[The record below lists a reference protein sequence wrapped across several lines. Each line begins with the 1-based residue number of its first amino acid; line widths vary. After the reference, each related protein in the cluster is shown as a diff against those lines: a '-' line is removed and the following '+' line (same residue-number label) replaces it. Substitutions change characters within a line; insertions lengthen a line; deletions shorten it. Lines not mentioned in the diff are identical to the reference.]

1 MFNLEMNS
9 EREVYM
15 YECEGILEYSD
26 DSILLDFGDFSVR
39 VSGVNLSMVSY
50 SNGEMYIEGDILRID
65 FESGDDSKANE
76 SSNAT
81 ENAA

>member
-9 EREVYM
+9 EREIYL

-26 DSILLDFGDFSVR
+26 DSILLDFCEFAVR
-39 VSGVNLSMVSY
+39 ISGVELTMISY
-50 SNGEMYIEGDILRID
+50 SNGEMYIEGDILRIE
-65 FESGDDSKANE
+65 FESGEDSKANE

-81 ENAA
+81 KNAA

>member
-9 EREVYM
+9 EHEIYL
-15 YECEGILEYSD
+15 YECLGVLEYSD
-26 DSILLDFGDFSVR
+26 DSILLDFNEFSVR
-39 VSGVNLSMVSY
+39 VSGADLSMISY
-50 SNGEMYIEGDILRID
+50 SNGEMYIEGEILRIE
-65 FESGDDSKANE
+65 FESGDTKKANE